1 MCSLPRFSTPARR
14 VQPPPQPL
22 FFPTPGNAW
31 AFAADATRSHRA
43 ILLGTFAAAGILRYT
58 QWFAHSFW
66 PLLATVLATEVV
78 AAPVMVLADAAT
90 QAAGA
95 RDTDYGRSRLFGAVG
110 VGVFSPVNG
119 VLVTRYGV
127 VSRDDGLETERKREE

>member
-1 MCSLPRFSTPARR
+1 M
-14 VQPPPQPL
+14 
-22 FFPTPGNAW
+22 
-31 AFAADATRSHRA
+31 
-43 ILLGTFAAAGILRYT
+43 
-58 QWFAHSFW
+58 
-66 PLLATVLATEVV
+66 LATEVV

-127 VSRDDGLETERKREE
+127 VSLEE

>member
-1 MCSLPRFSTPARR
+1 MGGGGGGGQWEDGNKTPPSFPPVFVLPPC
-14 VQPPPQPL
+14 PP
-22 FFPTPGNAW
+22 PGNAW
-31 AFAADATRSHRA
+31 AFAADATSSHKTV
-43 ILLGTFAAAGILRYT
+43 LLATFAAAGVLRYL
-58 QWFAHSFW
+58 QWYAHGFW
-66 PLLATVLATEVV
+66 PLLAAVLATEVV

-119 VLVTRYGV
+119 VLVMRHGV
-127 VSRDDGLETERKREE
+127 VRE